1 MFIGSILF
9 LSGFIGGVFFLKWR
23 VVLKQRVEKLVGL
36 KKERE
41 GKRHIRRDSYETCLL
56 YTSRVSELLG
66 IRVDDLNHE
75 RSSLK
80 LKRLKR
86 RKEFLQDVPVPPE
99 LMNELKLFVRAK
111 QRRGRV
117 FNGDR
122 FSAFRI
128 IRTLGRRVL
137 GRSVA
142 PKHFRHGRAYH
153 LVTVK
158 NVHPIIASRA
168 LGHASMSSILSYV
181 HPSEQDLR
189 VALED

>member
-1 MFIGSILF
+1 MNQLPVTRAAESFLARAGTGAFPHVTQVEASRLIAAAPISETRLKLKILWHT
-9 LSGFIGGVFFLKWR
+9 G
-23 VVLKQRVEKLVGL
+23 
-36 KKERE
+36 
-41 GKRHIRRDSYETCLL
+41 C
-56 YTSRVSELLG
+56 RVSELLG

-117 FNGDR
+117 FDGDR

-128 IRTLGRRVL
+128 IHTLGRRVL